1 MLGITIPME
10 FMNLQMEENPLLKP
24 VLIQQIWV

>member
-10 FMNLQMEENPLLKP
+10 FMNLQMGENPLLKP